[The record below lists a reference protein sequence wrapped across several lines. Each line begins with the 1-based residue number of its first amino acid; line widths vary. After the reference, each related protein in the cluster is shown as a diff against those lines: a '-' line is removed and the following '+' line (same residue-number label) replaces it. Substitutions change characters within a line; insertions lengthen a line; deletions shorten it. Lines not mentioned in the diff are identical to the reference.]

1 LIKKDFRQ
9 KNGGPYQPPWI
20 LEGNHQ
26 TFKKSAQY
34 KILVSSLLSSDL
46 NSCGASCH
54 RDPQRVDH
62 HPGVEETEQAY
73 IL

>member
-1 LIKKDFRQ
+1 MADFEQ
-9 KNGGPYQPPWI
+9 KNGGPYQPPGI

-26 TFKKSAQY
+26 TFKKSAHIQ
-34 KILVSSLLSSDL
+34 ILEASLLRSDL
-46 NSCGASCH
+46 HTCGASCH